1 MTNAILRGKPDAGNP
16 HVRFDEGE
24 VASAKP
30 RRGSLLYTDKTS
42 YLTGRTILLGAAG
55 LLLGALRAG
64 AADGTAELVWQKADG
79 AAETNR
85 VALADAGDR
94 WVLSLSAA
102 EIRAKGA
109 TGLCV
114 TPDFARARKG
124 EAGYWFSSYG
134 RYGEFDRDAGVYAT
148 DGIRMPL
155 PMFGWST
162 PRGAYLAVIT
172 SLAHYPGLRVT
183 AADGRYALSC
193 TLDAELCRAPYE
205 DLSIAYW
212 KFPAGSD
219 YATLAKRYR
228 RHQLDRKAVTPL
240 AERVKTN
247 PVLRQAV
254 EAPEI
259 RIRQAWKPVPSP
271 MPFQQPEDEPPLTV
285 RVTFERVKDI
295 VRELKRQGVT
305 NAELCLVGWNVGGHD
320 GRWPQSFPS
329 EPLLGGDAK
338 LREAVAEARAAGYLI
353 VPHGNFLDGYRIA
366 DCWDVEWTVKNADG
380 TPKEVPGMDWGGGRP
395 YRICPQRAYERF
407 ATKDM
412 DRMAAL
418 GFRGMGYFDVVSILP
433 APNCR
438 DPRHPLTFK
447 EGARYWGLC
456 AEEAKRAFGGF
467 ASEGCADHFAASL
480 DSVLYASFDDPMK
493 IADEW
498 RAGKGLVKR
507 LVPIFQIVY
516 NGFIVSNPFSST
528 VNFTVQP
535 PCWRLKL
542 LEYGGRPNFYFYS
555 KFLSN
560 GNDWMGK
567 GDLGCATDDEL
578 RRSVAAIKEG
588 ADLYARLVR
597 LQYLFIDGHRELAEG
612 VYATR
617 WSDGTEIVV
626 NYADRPYALPDG
638 SAVAPLGWRLRGE

>member
-1 MTNAILRGKPDAGNP
+1 M
-16 HVRFDEGE
+16 
-24 VASAKP
+24 
-30 RRGSLLYTDKTS
+30 TDKTS

-172 SLAHYPGLRVT
+172 SLAHYPGLRVA

-247 PVLRQAV
+247 PILRQAV

-366 DCWDVEWTVKNADG
+366 DSWDVEWTVKNADG

>member
-1 MTNAILRGKPDAGNP
+1 MTNKGNHLEIHALVAGLALCATAG
-16 HVRFDEGE
+16 R
-24 VASAKP
+24 ASAE
-30 RRGSLLYTDKTS
+30 
-42 YLTGRTILLGAAG
+42 
-55 LLLGALRAG
+55 
-64 AADGTAELVWQKADG
+64 TAELVWLNADG
-79 AAETNR
+79 SAATNR

-94 WVLSLSAA
+94 WTLRLPAD

-109 TGLCV
+109 TGLRV
-114 TPDFARARKG
+114 TPDFARAAKG

-134 RYGEFDRDAGVYAT
+134 RYGEFDRAAGVYAT
-148 DGIRMPL
+148 DGIRMPM
-155 PMFGWST
+155 PMFGWDT
-162 PRGAYLAVIT
+162 PRGAYLAVVT
-172 SLAHYPGLRVT
+172 SLANYPGLRVE
-183 AADGRYALSC
+183 AADGRYAISC
-193 TLDAELCRAPYE
+193 TLDADLCRAPHE
-205 DLSIAYW
+205 DLAISYYR
-212 KFPAGSD
+212 FPAGTG

-228 RHQLDRKAVTPL
+228 QYQLDRKAVTPL
-240 AERVKTN
+240 SERVKAN
-247 PVLRQAV
+247 PVLKQAV

-271 MPFQQPEDEPPLTV
+271 APFQQPENEPPLAV
-285 RVTFERVKDI
+285 RVTFDRVKDI
-295 VRELKRQGVT
+295 VRELKRQCVT

-338 LREAVAEARAAGYLI
+338 LKEAVAEARAAGYLI

-366 DCWDVEWTVKNADG
+366 DNWDVEWTVKNADG

-418 GFRGMGYFDVVSILP
+418 GFRGLGYFDVVSILP
-433 APNCR
+433 APRCD
-438 DPRHPLTFK
+438 DPRHALTFR

-456 AEEAKRAFGGF
+456 AEESKRAFGGF
-467 ASEGCADHFAASL
+467 ASEGCMDHFAASL
-480 DSVLYASFDDPMK
+480 DSVLYASFDDPQK
-493 IADEW
+493 VAAEW

-507 LVPIFQIVY
+507 LVPIFQIAY
-516 NGFIVSNPFSST
+516 NGIIVSNPFSST

-535 PCWRLKL
+535 PFWRLKL

-567 GDLGCATDDEL
+567 GDLGCATDAEL
-578 RRSVAAIKEG
+578 RQAVAAIKEG

-597 LQYLFIDGHRELAEG
+597 LQYLFIDDHRELAEG

-617 WSDGTEIVV
+617 WSDGTELVV
-626 NYADRPYALPDG
+626 NYADGTYALPDG
-638 SAVAPLGWRLRGE
+638 ASVAPLDWRLRGE